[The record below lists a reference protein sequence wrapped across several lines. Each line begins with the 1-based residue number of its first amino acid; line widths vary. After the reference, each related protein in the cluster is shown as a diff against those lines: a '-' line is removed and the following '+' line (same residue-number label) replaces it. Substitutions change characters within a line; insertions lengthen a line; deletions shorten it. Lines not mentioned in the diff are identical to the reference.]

1 MNEVGHIKSSH
12 TCHWR
17 VPQWSQLRLGV
28 EYSSPPLLFDDLKWS
43 IKLFKGKS
51 KTPEM
56 LSIYVQIH
64 ETSPGSLRGIR
75 KNVQLALK
83 INNTNPSSYY
93 NDFGVGKRLQP
104 VWFTEKNTRW
114 GEDSLGTL
122 SSIIPFLSR
131 DQVSLSVN
139 ITILKSEV
147 NNMTAATSTDIVT
160 ASPFSRYIDSK
171 EFSDISFKVIE
182 EDSNSNAKEEEDHE
196 NDDDC
201 ENIRIFHSHKNIL
214 SAISPW
220 FRIIFTN
227 GMKESLQ
234 NEITISDVKH
244 DTFYRLLKYCYTF
257 KIDIDGVDDA
267 YEMLKASDRFQIN
280 NIREES
286 LRYLRQE
293 LSEDNIW
300 DVWECAD
307 TYGCEKTINTCTSF
321 ASVEMKTLITHPSWL
336 YAKPRVIKMAL
347 DIEVGD
353 LPEETELY
361 KAVLVWAKQREEN
374 ITLIEEVQKEKEE
387 EGKNLSMTRTQ
398 LLASVVDVE
407 PLAISLAVAEHD
419 EDDED
424 EEEQKSPFI
433 EIKKEVEEET
443 KGVTHLTNRVI
454 DPVDPHDLQLDLAN
468 ILQSIRFPMMP
479 PDFLANKVESDS
491 FIMNIDGMR
500 NMLYEAYKYHAVLG
514 TSSSKRCQPRRPQSE
529 HDEL

>member
-1 MNEVGHIKSSH
+1 MVYRKYIKNKNKNKK
-12 TCHWR
+12 
-17 VPQWSQLRLGV
+17 LI
-28 EYSSPPLLFDDLKWS
+28 LKT
-43 IKLFKGKS
+43 KLFI
-51 KTPEM
+51 E
-56 LSIYVQIH
+56 
-64 ETSPGSLRGIR
+64 
-75 KNVQLALK
+75 
-83 INNTNPSSYY
+83 
-93 NDFGVGKRLQP
+93 
-104 VWFTEKNTRW
+104 NTRW

-182 EDSNSNAKEEEDHE
+182 EDNNSSTKEEEDHE

-300 DVWECAD
+300 DVWECA
-307 TYGCEKTINTCTSF
+307 G
-321 ASVEMKTLITHPSWL
+321 ML
-336 YAKPRVIKMAL
+336 
-347 DIEVGD
+347 
-353 LPEETELY
+353 
-361 KAVLVWAKQREEN
+361 
-374 ITLIEEVQKEKEE
+374 
-387 EGKNLSMTRTQ
+387 
-398 LLASVVDVE
+398 
-407 PLAISLAVAEHD
+407 
-419 EDDED
+419 
-424 EEEQKSPFI
+424 
-433 EIKKEVEEET
+433 
-443 KGVTHLTNRVI
+443 
-454 DPVDPHDLQLDLAN
+454 
-468 ILQSIRFPMMP
+468 
-479 PDFLANKVESDS
+479 FL
-491 FIMNIDGMR
+491 
-500 NMLYEAYKYHAVLG
+500 
-514 TSSSKRCQPRRPQSE
+514 
-529 HDEL
+529 